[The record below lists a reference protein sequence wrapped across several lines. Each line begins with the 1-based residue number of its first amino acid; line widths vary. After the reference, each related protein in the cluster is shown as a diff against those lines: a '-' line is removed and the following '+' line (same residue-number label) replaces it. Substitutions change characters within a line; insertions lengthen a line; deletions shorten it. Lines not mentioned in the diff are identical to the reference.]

1 MLQQD
6 VFPTSS
12 SQQLEILS
20 YIFFKGNG
28 SKEYILAPKGT
39 IWSDILDWGLTA
51 GHV

>member
-1 MLQQD
+1 MF
-6 VFPTSS
+6 FPTSS

-20 YIFFKGNG
+20 YIFFKGNN

-39 IWSDILDWGLTA
+39 IWSDDVLDWGDIA